1 VSEGPGVLFV
11 VRRGAERYE
20 NDAAGHF
27 HRLESVMYE
36 EPYKWVEAVGN
47 RRQYLDEQFKQGSPV
62 VGLAYDGGI
71 VLLTVSK
78 GTPKLYEIYDR
89 LALGGMGHPA
99 DLEKLRFSLLEMAH
113 VEGFNRSPS
122 DVTGSRMV
130 KYGIA
135 PVIKQAFEE
144 VFKAPF
150 IIKIL
155 LAELGPKAGKETF
168 LVINYDGTFEEGS
181 RCAALAATKAVEQ
194 DMLKALRAEPA
205 TPSLE
210 QAVGAA
216 LRTWALGDRLQRQ
229 AAETEAER
237 GREVPAD
244 ASSTDPSSLYAHVR
258 ETVAEKTIECI
269 VLDRA
274 QPGSSKYRALT
285 PDELGRILPKDV
297 QASLS

>member
-1 VSEGPGVLFV
+1 
-11 VRRGAERYE
+11 
-20 NDAAGHF
+20 
-27 HRLESVMYE
+27 MYE

-47 RRQYLDEQFKQGSPV
+47 RRQYLDDQFKQGSPV
-62 VGLAYDGGI
+62 VGLTYETGI
-71 VLLTVSK
+71 LLLTVSK

-150 IIKIL
+150 IVKIL

-168 LVINYDGTFEEGS
+168 LTINYDGTFEES
-181 RCAALAATKAVEQ
+181 PNCAVLAATKAVEQ
-194 DMLKALRAEPA
+194 DMIALLRRESAGL
-205 TPSLE
+205 SLE
-210 QAVGAA
+210 QAVAAA
-216 LRTWALGDRLQRQ
+216 LRAWAMGDRLQRHAADADSEGAPPAGQ
-229 AAETEAER
+229 ASTEAA
-237 GREVPAD
+237 V
-244 ASSTDPSSLYAHVR
+244 LYGHVR
-258 ETVAEKTIECI
+258 ETVVEKSIECV

-274 QPGSSKYRALT
+274 QPGSSKYRAFT
-285 PDELGRILPKDV
+285 PDALGRLLPRDI

>member
-1 VSEGPGVLFV
+1 
-11 VRRGAERYE
+11 
-20 NDAAGHF
+20 
-27 HRLESVMYE
+27 MYE

-62 VGLAYDGGI
+62 VALAYEAGI
-71 VLLTVSK
+71 ALLTVSK

-168 LVINYDGTFEEGS
+168 LVINYDGTFEEGGHS
-181 RCAALAATKAVEQ
+181 AVLGATKSVEQ
-194 DMLKALRAEPA
+194 DMLKLLRAEPA
-205 TPSLE
+205 GGSLQ

-216 LRTWALGDRLQRQ
+216 LRAWALGDRLQRQ
-229 AAETEAER
+229 AAEADTEA
-237 GREVPAD
+237 GRESRIDSPSAD
-244 ASSTDPSSLYAHVR
+244 VNSLYAHVR
-258 ETVAEKTIECI
+258 ETVAEKTIECA
-269 VLDRA
+269 VLDRT
-274 QPGSSKYRALT
+274 QPGPSKYRALA
-285 PDELGRILPKDV
+285 PDELGRLLPKDI

>member
-1 VSEGPGVLFV
+1 
-11 VRRGAERYE
+11 
-20 NDAAGHF
+20 
-27 HRLESVMYE
+27 MYE

-47 RRQYLDEQFKQGSPV
+47 RRHYLDEQFKQGSPV
-62 VGLAYDGGI
+62 VALPYDAGI
-71 VLLTVSK
+71 LLLTVSK

-150 IIKIL
+150 IVKIL
-155 LAELGPKAGKETF
+155 LTELGQKSGKETF

-181 RCAALAATKAVEQ
+181 HCAVLAATKAVEQ
-194 DMLKALRAEPA
+194 EMIKSLRGEPGNL
-205 TPSLE
+205 TLE
-210 QAVGAA
+210 QSVGAA
-216 LRTWALGDRLQRQ
+216 LRAWALGDRLQRLTEDTERER
-229 AAETEAER
+229 ETS
-237 GREVPAD
+237 VD
-244 ASSTDPSSLYAHVR
+244 ASSVDVSNLYAHLR
-258 ETVAEKTIECI
+258 DTVAEKTIECA
-269 VLDRA
+269 VLDRT
-274 QPGSSKYRALT
+274 QSGSSKYRALM
-285 PDELGRILPKDV
+285 PDELGGLLPKDLK
-297 QASLS
+297 ASLS